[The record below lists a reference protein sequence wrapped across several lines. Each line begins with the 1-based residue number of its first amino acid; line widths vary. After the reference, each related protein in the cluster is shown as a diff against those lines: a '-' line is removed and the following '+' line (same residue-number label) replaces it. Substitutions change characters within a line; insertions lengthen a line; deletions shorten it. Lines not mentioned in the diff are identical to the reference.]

1 MADLTDRLYERL
13 LVLRCQTGDAAAF
26 SEIIERYRPRLRYY
40 LGQMVERQDEVD
52 DVLQEIWLAV
62 FRKIGALAEPAAFG
76 AWLYRIAHGKASL
89 SLRKRQR
96 EIRLEQSDFPDGADG
111 DEFSAEDAEQIHVAL
126 AKLDGLHRE
135 VLILRF
141 VEEMNYEQLAR
152 VTDCP
157 VGTVRS
163 RLHYAKCALRREIE
177 RMNSDGREET
187 G

>member
-13 LVLRCQTGDAAAF
+13 LVLRCQTGEAAAF
-26 SEIIERYRPRLRYY
+26 SEIIERYGPRLRYY
-40 LGQMVERQDEVD
+40 LGQMVERCDEVD
-52 DVLQEIWLAV
+52 DVLQEVWLAV
-62 FRKIGALAEPAAFG
+62 FRKVATLAEPAAFR
-76 AWLYRIAHGKASL
+76 AWLYRIAHDKASL
-89 SLRKRQR
+89 SLRRRPR
-96 EIRLEQSDFPDGADG
+96 EIRLEASNFFDGEER
-111 DEFSAEDAEQIHVAL
+111 DEFSAEDAEQIHAAL

-157 VGTVRS
+157 VGTIRS